1 MSGLKIF
8 MIGFCGLLCLLI
20 LSPPFLATHSY
31 SASAALIYLLFSP
44 ICHQLPERSFHF
56 FGYPLAVCHRCT
68 GIYFGL
74 FLGML
79 LPAGKSPQF
88 GSPLSRRLFVFCICI
103 PMLLDVSLPSLG
115 IWNGTPLTRFATGLI
130 FGSSSAFL
138 LALAF
143 SEFTAENSLNSF
155 LSHCAQ
161 SKGANL

>member
-1 MSGLKIF
+1 MSGPKVLI
-8 MIGFCGLLCLLI
+8 IGFCGLLCLLI
-20 LSPPFLATHSY
+20 LSPPFLVTHSY

-56 FGYPLAVCHRCT
+56 CGYPLAVCHRCA

-79 LPAGKSPQF
+79 LPIRKSMQF
-88 GSPLSRRLFVFCICI
+88 RFPLSRRLFVLCICM
-103 PMLLDVSLPSLG
+103 PMLLDVSLSSLG
-115 IWNGTPLTRFATGLI
+115 IWASTPLIRFATGLI
-130 FGSSSAFL
+130 FGSLGVFL

-143 SEFTAENSLNSF
+143 SEFTVEHSLNSY